1 MKKVK
6 ISLALT
12 AFCAVMISVSA
23 LAQKSQKFTFAN
35 SKMIEKNEWTG
46 KSVKVEGELIGKI
59 NVQDMGSL
67 GYTET
72 LVFVQ
77 DKGKEVIITNVN
89 LMGESKKKL
98 DLYTLTTTTV
108 PKGISND
115 LIFKNSGSGVYNISL
130 DSDSDATL
138 KSEVTSIR
146 KELCGKYEGRQSS
159 ASVGPFNS
167 EADLEKFKS
176 RFK

>member
-6 ISLALT
+6 IHLAFT
-12 AFCAVMISVSA
+12 AFCAVMISASA
-23 LAQKSQKFTFAN
+23 LAQTQKFTFAKP
-35 SKMIEKNEWTG
+35 KMIEKTQWTG

-59 NVQDMGSL
+59 NIEDMGSL

-72 LVFVQ
+72 LVFLQ
-77 DKGKEVIITNVN
+77 NNGKEVLITNVN
-89 LMGESKKKL
+89 LIGESKNKL
-98 DLYTLTTTTV
+98 ELYSLTTTNI
-108 PKGISND
+108 PKGISSD
-115 LIFKNSGSGVYNISL
+115 LIFTSAGKGVYNISL

-138 KSEVTSIR
+138 KSEVKSVR
-146 KELCGKYEGRQSS
+146 KELCGKYEGRKSS
-159 ASVGPFNS
+159 ALVGPFNN

>member
-77 DKGKEVIITNVN
+77 DKGKEVIINVSCKVKYLKYN
-89 LMGESKKKL
+89 LLRNLIIFAILCFLTSPPAPLQRRWE
-98 DLYTLTTTTV
+98 LYT
-108 PKGISND
+108 
-115 LIFKNSGSGVYNISL
+115 
-130 DSDSDATL
+130 
-138 KSEVTSIR
+138 
-146 KELCGKYEGRQSS
+146 
-159 ASVGPFNS
+159 
-167 EADLEKFKS
+167 
-176 RFK
+176 